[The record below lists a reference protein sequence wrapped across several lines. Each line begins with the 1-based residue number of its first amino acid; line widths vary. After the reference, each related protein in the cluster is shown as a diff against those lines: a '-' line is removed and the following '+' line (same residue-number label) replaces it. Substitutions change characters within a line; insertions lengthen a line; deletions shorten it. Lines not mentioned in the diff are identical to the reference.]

1 MLCSSQRSFTF
12 MVKLQMPIQQL
23 QGPRK
28 SANERR
34 HWRTLQLGVGWKL
47 RLRKTLMGPPPLASA
62 SHESA
67 ATARVF
73 NVWGVGCKKM
83 HATSR
88 PGTLCESSSRSMFDS
103 LHHLTRAR
111 VSSFDRLSRISLFL
125 DLVALEHYSSII
137 VLI

>member
-34 HWRTLQLGVGWKL
+34 HWRTLQLGVGWNL